1 MPTGCLTLF
10 LSSFLC
16 KNLCD
21 RPFFYTFVRYK
32 YISTRMIKSM
42 TGFGKGEAV
51 YGDKKFRVE
60 LRSLN
65 SKQLDLSIKI
75 PSRYRTIEADVRA
88 IITREL
94 QRGKVDCFVSF
105 ENSVAETTAHI
116 NSGAFKAYA
125 EELRKVCGENGI
137 ATNGDAFL
145 QTIMRMPDVIT
156 SEEQDVNNDELK
168 AIVDA
173 TMQAVEQLN
182 AFRVQEGA
190 ILIADLFKRI
200 DLIEQYRH
208 EVEPF
213 ESARVEV
220 IKNRIRENL
229 EKHTVEV
236 DNNRLEQEMIFYIEK
251 LDITEEKVRLD
262 NHCAYFREV
271 AKEEEAPGRKLGF
284 IAQELG
290 REINTMGSKSNE
302 ANMQRLVVKMKD
314 ELEKIKEQV
323 LNIL

>member
-1 MPTGCLTLF
+1 MYH
-10 LSSFLC
+10 
-16 KNLCD
+16 NLNL
-21 RPFFYTFVRYK
+21 Y
-32 YISTRMIKSM
+32 MIKSM
-42 TGFGKGEAV
+42 TGFGKGEAIC
-51 YGDKKFRVE
+51 GDKKFRVE

-65 SKQLDLSIKI
+65 SKQLDLSVKI
-75 PSRYRTIEADVRA
+75 PGKYRAAEAEVRNLV
-88 IITREL
+88 TRML
-94 QRGKVDCFVSF
+94 QRGKVECFVSY
-105 ENSVAETTAHI
+105 EAQVTETAAHI
-116 NSGAFKAYA
+116 NHDAFKSYADELREVCAASGIAVDSGALLTA
-125 EELRKVCGENGI
+125 V
-137 ATNGDAFL
+137 
-145 QTIMRMPDVIT
+145 MRMPDVVT
-156 SEEQDVNNDELK
+156 SEEQEVNDDELK

-173 TMQAVEQLN
+173 AKQAAEQLD

-190 ILIADLFKRI
+190 ILIADLLARI
-200 DLIEQYRH
+200 DLIQKYRH
-208 EVEPF
+208 DVEPF
-213 ESARVEV
+213 ESARVET

-229 EKHTVEV
+229 QKLAVDV

-271 AKEEEAPGRKLGF
+271 AATEDAAGRKLGF

-302 ANMQRLVVKMKD
+302 ANMQRLVVMMKD

>member
-1 MPTGCLTLF
+1 
-10 LSSFLC
+10 
-16 KNLCD
+16 
-21 RPFFYTFVRYK
+21 
-32 YISTRMIKSM
+32 MIKSM

-65 SKQLDLSIKI
+65 SKQLDLSIKL
-75 PSRYRTIEADVRA
+75 PGKYRAAEAEVRN

-94 QRGKVDCFVSF
+94 QRGKVDCFISVESA
-105 ENSVAETTAHI
+105 VAETSAHI
-116 NSGAFKAYA
+116 NTEAFKAYA
-125 EELRKVCGENGI
+125 DELRRVCTETSLKIDDSALMQSLLRLPDVVTTEEREVSAEEI
-137 ATNGDAFL
+137 AT
-145 QTIMRMPDVIT
+145 
-156 SEEQDVNNDELK
+156 
-168 AIVDA
+168 IVEA
-173 TMQAVEQLN
+173 AKSAAAELN
-182 AFRVQEGA
+182 AFRVQEGQ
-190 ILIADLFKRI
+190 ILIADLLKRI
-200 DLIEQYRH
+200 DLIEKYRH

-213 ESARVEV
+213 ESARVDT
-220 IKNRIRENL
+220 IKNRIRENI
-229 EKHTVEV
+229 EKLQLEV

-262 NHCAYFREV
+262 NHCRYFREV
-271 AKEEEAPGRKLGF
+271 AAEEEAAGRKLGF

>member
-1 MPTGCLTLF
+1 
-10 LSSFLC
+10 
-16 KNLCD
+16 
-21 RPFFYTFVRYK
+21 
-32 YISTRMIKSM
+32 M

-51 YGDKKFRVE
+51 IEDKKIRVE

-65 SKQLDLSIKI
+65 SKQLDLSIKL
-75 PSRYRTIEADVRA
+75 PGRYRAAEAEMRN

-105 ENSVAETTAHI
+105 ETTVAETPAHI
-116 NSGAFKAYA
+116 NPEAFKAYA
-125 EELRKVCGENGI
+125 NELRTVCSANGI
-137 ATNGDAFL
+137 NTDDAAL
-145 QTIMRMPDVIT
+145 LSAVLRMPEVVT
-156 SEEQDVNNDELK
+156 SEEREVSDAELDK
-168 AIVDA
+168 
-173 TMQAVEQLN
+173 
-182 AFRVQEGA
+182 FRQQEGA
-190 ILIADLFKRI
+190 ILIADLLKRI

-213 ESARVEV
+213 ETARVDT
-220 IKNRIRENL
+220 IKTRIRENIAKL
-229 EKHTVEV
+229 QLEV
-236 DNNRLEQEMIFYIEK
+236 DSNRLEQEMIFYIEK

-262 NHCAYFREV
+262 NHCRYFREV
-271 AKEEEAPGRKLGF
+271 SAEEEAPGRKLGF

>member
-1 MPTGCLTLF
+1 
-10 LSSFLC
+10 
-16 KNLCD
+16 
-21 RPFFYTFVRYK
+21 
-32 YISTRMIKSM
+32 MIKSM

-51 YGDKKFRVE
+51 VGDKKFRVE

-75 PSRYRTIEADVRA
+75 PSKYRAAEAEVRS
-88 IITREL
+88 IVTREL

-105 ENSVAETTAHI
+105 EAAVAETSSHI
-116 NSGAFKAYA
+116 NREAFKAYA
-125 EELRKVCGENGI
+125 EELRQVAAEGGLTI
-137 ATNGDAFL
+137 SDDAL
-145 QTIMRMPDVIT
+145 LRSVLRMPDVVT
-156 SEEQDVNNDELK
+156 NEEREVSNDELK
-168 AIVDA
+168 AILEA
-173 TMQAVEQLN
+173 TTIAAEELN
-182 AFRVQEGA
+182 KFRVQEGA
-190 ILIADLFKRI
+190 ILIADLVKRI

-208 EVEPF
+208 EIEPF
-213 ESARVEV
+213 EGARVEV
-220 IKNRIRENL
+220 IKTRIRENI
-229 EKHTVEV
+229 EKLQLEV

-262 NHCAYFREV
+262 NHCNYFKEV
-271 AKEEEAPGRKLGF
+271 AAQEEAPGRKLGF

>member
-1 MPTGCLTLF
+1 
-10 LSSFLC
+10 
-16 KNLCD
+16 
-21 RPFFYTFVRYK
+21 
-32 YISTRMIKSM
+32 MIKSM
-42 TGFGKGEAV
+42 TGFGKGEAI

-75 PSRYRTIEADVRA
+75 PSKYRAIEADVRA
-88 IITREL
+88 IITRAL

-105 ENSVAETTAHI
+105 ENSVAETSAHI
-116 NSGAFKAYA
+116 NREAFAAYTK
-125 EELRKVCGENGI
+125 ELREVCAAN
-137 ATNGDAFL
+137 AVVADSDYFL
-145 QTIMRMPDVIT
+145 STILRMPDVIT
-156 SEEQDVNNDELK
+156 SEEQDVSDDELK
-168 AIVDA
+168 AIIAA
-173 TMQAVEQLN
+173 TEQAAEQLD

-213 ESARVEV
+213 EKARVDV

-229 EKHTVEV
+229 DKLAIDV

-271 AKEEEAPGRKLGF
+271 ANEEDAPGRKLGF

>member
-1 MPTGCLTLF
+1 
-10 LSSFLC
+10 
-16 KNLCD
+16 
-21 RPFFYTFVRYK
+21 
-32 YISTRMIKSM
+32 MIKSM

-51 YGDKKFRVE
+51 CGDKRFRVE

-65 SKQLDLSIKI
+65 SKQLDLSIKL
-75 PSRYRTIEADVRA
+75 PSKYRAAEAEVRK
-88 IITREL
+88 IVTREL

-105 ENSVAETTAHI
+105 EMAQVETSSHINRESFKAYVDELRSVAEA
-116 NSGAFKAYA
+116 SGLKFAD
-125 EELRKVCGENGI
+125 
-137 ATNGDAFL
+137 DAAL
-145 QTIMRMPDVIT
+145 MQAVLRMPDVIT
-156 SEEQDVNNDELK
+156 SEEVEVSEDEIS
-168 AIVDA
+168 AIIEA
-173 TMQAVEQLN
+173 TNTAVKQLDD
-182 AFRVQEGA
+182 FRKQEGG
-190 ILIADLFKRI
+190 ILIADLLKRI

-213 ESARVEV
+213 EVSRVEV
-220 IKNRIRENL
+220 IKSRIREHI
-229 EKHTVEV
+229 EKMNIEV

-262 NHCAYFREV
+262 NHCRYFREV
-271 AKEEEAPGRKLGF
+271 AAEEEAPGRKLGF

>member
-1 MPTGCLTLF
+1 
-10 LSSFLC
+10 
-16 KNLCD
+16 
-21 RPFFYTFVRYK
+21 
-32 YISTRMIKSM
+32 M

-65 SKQLDLSIKI
+65 SKQLDLSIKL
-75 PSRYRTIEADVRA
+75 PGKYRAAEAEVRN

-94 QRGKVDCFVSF
+94 QRGKVDCFISVESA
-105 ENSVAETTAHI
+105 VAETSAHI
-116 NSGAFKAYA
+116 NTEAFKAYA
-125 EELRKVCGENGI
+125 DELRRACTETSLKVDDS
-137 ATNGDAFL
+137 AL
-145 QTIMRMPDVIT
+145 VQSLLRLPDVVT
-156 SEEQDVNNDELK
+156 TEDREVSAEEV
-168 AIVDA
+168 ATIVEA
-173 TMQAVEQLN
+173 AKSAAAELN
-182 AFRVQEGA
+182 AFRVQEGQ
-190 ILIADLFKRI
+190 ILIADLLKRI
-200 DLIEQYRH
+200 DLIEKYRH

-213 ESARVEV
+213 ESARVDT
-220 IKNRIRENL
+220 IKNRIRENI
-229 EKHTVEV
+229 EKLQLEV

-262 NHCAYFREV
+262 NHCRYFREV
-271 AKEEEAPGRKLGF
+271 AAEEEAAGRKLGF

>member
-1 MPTGCLTLF
+1 
-10 LSSFLC
+10 
-16 KNLCD
+16 
-21 RPFFYTFVRYK
+21 
-32 YISTRMIKSM
+32 MIKSM

-51 YGDKKFRVE
+51 YGNKKFRVE

-75 PSRYRTIEADVRA
+75 PSKYRAIEAEVRA

-105 ENSVAETTAHI
+105 ESSVAETSAHI
-116 NSGAFKAYA
+116 NSEAFAAYA
-125 EELRKVCGENGI
+125 NELREVCAANSVS
-137 ATNGDAFL
+137 TDGDHFL
-145 QTIMRMPDVIT
+145 SAILRMPDVIT
-156 SEEQDVNNDELK
+156 SEEQEVSDDELK
-168 AIVDA
+168 AIVNA
-173 TMQAVEQLN
+173 TMEAVEQLN

-213 ESARVEV
+213 ETARVEV

-229 EKHTVEV
+229 EKHAVEV

-271 AKEEEAPGRKLGF
+271 ANEEEAPGRKLGF

>member
-105 ENSVAETTAHI
+105 ENSVTETTAHI

-156 SEEQDVNNDELK
+156 SEEQDVNDDELK

-271 AKEEEAPGRKLGF
+271 AKEEETPGRKLGF

>member
-1 MPTGCLTLF
+1 
-10 LSSFLC
+10 
-16 KNLCD
+16 
-21 RPFFYTFVRYK
+21 
-32 YISTRMIKSM
+32 MIKSM
-42 TGFGKGEAV
+42 TGFGKGEAIC
-51 YGDKKFRVE
+51 GDKKFRVE

-65 SKQLDLSIKI
+65 SKQLDLSVKI
-75 PSRYRTIEADVRA
+75 SGKYRAAEAEVRN
-88 IITREL
+88 IITRQL

-105 ENSVAETTAHI
+105 EAAVADTSAHI
-116 NSGAFKAYA
+116 NVDAFKAYA
-125 EELRKVCGENGI
+125 NELRKVCQENGI
-137 ATNGDAFL
+137 SAEGDAL
-145 QTIMRMPDVIT
+145 LTAVMRMPDVVT
-156 SEEQDVNNDELK
+156 SEEQDVSDDELK

-173 TMQAVEQLN
+173 TEQAAAQLD

-190 ILIADLFKRI
+190 ILIADLLSRI
-200 DLIEQYRH
+200 DLIEKYRH

-213 ESARVEV
+213 EGQRVET

-229 EKHTVEV
+229 QKLAVEI

-262 NHCAYFREV
+262 NHCSYFREV
-271 AKEEEAPGRKLGF
+271 AATEDAPGRKLGF

-302 ANMQRLVVKMKD
+302 ANMQRLVVMMKD
-314 ELEKIKEQV
+314 ELEKSKEQV

>member
-1 MPTGCLTLF
+1 
-10 LSSFLC
+10 
-16 KNLCD
+16 
-21 RPFFYTFVRYK
+21 
-32 YISTRMIKSM
+32 M

-75 PSRYRTIEADVRA
+75 PSRYRAIEAEVRT
-88 IITREL
+88 IITREI

-105 ENSVAETTAHI
+105 ESSVAETSAHI
-116 NSGAFKAYA
+116 NREAFAAYA
-125 EELRKVCGENGI
+125 KELREVCEANAV
-137 ATNGDAFL
+137 ATDGDYLLSAIL
-145 QTIMRMPDVIT
+145 RMPDVVT
-156 SEEQDVNNDELK
+156 SEEQEVGDDELK
-168 AIVDA
+168 AIITA
-173 TMQAVEQLN
+173 TEQAVEQLN

-208 EVEPF
+208 EVEPY
-213 ESARVEV
+213 ETARVDV

-229 EKHTVEV
+229 EKHAVEV

-271 AKEEEAPGRKLGF
+271 ANEEEAPGRKLGF